1 MPRIDY
7 GAGLVI
13 DIPEGMT
20 ILEASLQH
28 GLDHQ
33 HMAQTC
39 AALPLVSKSWRAL
52 KIIRLL
58 PELCAGRWRAR
69 RVRRQGVIDPSA
81 ARASGAS
88 AS

>member
-13 DIPEGMT
+13 EIPEGMT

-52 KIIRLL
+52 KLFACYRS
-58 PELCAGRWRAR
+58 CAREGGALGDWSLEAKGVDHPLSVRA
-69 RVRRQGVIDPSA
+69 VRGS
-81 ARASGAS
+81 
-88 AS
+88 